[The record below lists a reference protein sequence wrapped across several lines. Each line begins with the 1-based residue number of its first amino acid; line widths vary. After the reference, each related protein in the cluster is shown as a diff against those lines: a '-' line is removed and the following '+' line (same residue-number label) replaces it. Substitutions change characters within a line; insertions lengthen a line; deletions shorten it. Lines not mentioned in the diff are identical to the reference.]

1 LSKRGK
7 SRRLQ
12 GGEIMT
18 APIGRSSRAAPP
30 ALQGLILVSVAWL
43 AVMATSLIAP
53 VLPLMARHFAD
64 TPNAKELVQLTVA
77 LPALMV
83 ALFAVPIGLLIDR
96 LDRIRVLIGGLL
108 LYAAAGLAPTLLD
121 TLPAILASRC
131 VVGLAE
137 AVVMTAGTALLAD
150 LFDGP
155 SRERWF
161 ALQTGSATL
170 VSVVVLALGGAL
182 GEVNWRTPF
191 FVYAL
196 PSILAVL
203 VWRLVSRPVHLAGA
217 SANRETAIAGGWGGL
232 AAPAL
237 TTLLASVA
245 FYVVVIQLPFLL
257 TTRGYAAPSQIGVG
271 AALAAA
277 AVPLGSVLFRI
288 LAKRGVAARMAV
300 SFALSAVGFLL
311 MAHQTDYA
319 GTLAGAF
326 INGVG
331 SGLALPTLLTWA
343 TGGGD
348 AHRRGRSTGAW
359 NTAFFL
365 GQFLSPIVFAMLS
378 LAHGADSALRLLAG
392 ACALAFVA
400 SLAAH
405 SRRARSI
412 ARHALA
418 VEGVSR

>member
-1 LSKRGK
+1 
-7 SRRLQ
+7 
-12 GGEIMT
+12 MT
-18 APIGRSSRAAPP
+18 GPTGRSSRAAPL

-64 TPNAKELVQLTVA
+64 APNARELVQLTVA

-83 ALFAVPIGLLIDR
+83 ALFAVPVGLLIDR
-96 LDRIRVLIGGLL
+96 LDRTPVLIGGLV
-108 LYAAAGLAPTLLD
+108 LYAAAGLAPTFLD
-121 TLPAILASRC
+121 ALPAILASRC

-137 AVVMTAGTALLAD
+137 AVVMTTGTALLTD

-155 SRERWF
+155 TRERWF

-182 GEVNWRTPF
+182 GEVSWRTPF
-191 FVYAL
+191 FAYAL

-203 VWRLVSRPVHLAGA
+203 VWRLVDRPVRRAGA
-217 SANRETAIAGGWGGL
+217 SPNQESVVAGEGGWGAL

-257 TTRGYAAPSQIGVG
+257 AARGYAAPGQIGLG

-277 AVPLGSVLFRI
+277 AVPLGSVLFRV
-288 LAKRGVAARMAV
+288 LARREVAARMAL
-300 SFALSAVGFLL
+300 SFALSAAGFLL
-311 MAHQTDYA
+311 MARQTDYA

-348 AHRRGRSTGAW
+348 AHHRGRSTGAW

-378 LAHGADSALRLLAG
+378 LAPGADVALQLLAG
-392 ACALAFVA
+392 ASALAFLA
-400 SLAAH
+400 SLATHYRQGRVAA
-405 SRRARSI
+405 RRA
-412 ARHALA
+412 LA
-418 VEGVSR
+418 AEGVSS

>member
-1 LSKRGK
+1 V
-7 SRRLQ
+7 
-12 GGEIMT
+12 T
-18 APIGRSSRAAPP
+18 VPIGRSSRAAPL

-64 TPNAKELVQLTVA
+64 APNAKELVQLTIA

-96 LDRIRVLIGGLL
+96 VDRIRVLIGGLL

-131 VVGLAE
+131 VVGVAE

-182 GEVNWRTPF
+182 GEVSWRTPF

-203 VWRLVSRPVHLAGA
+203 VWRLVSRPVDVAGVPA
-217 SANRETAIAGGWGGL
+217 SQEPVVDGGWSAL
-232 AAPAL
+232 TAPAL

-257 TTRGYAAPSQIGVG
+257 TTRGYAAPSQIGLG

-288 LAKRGVAARMAV
+288 LARRSVAARLAI
-300 SFALSAVGFLL
+300 SFAPSAAGFLL
-311 MAHQTDYA
+311 MAHQTGYA

-343 TGGGD
+343 TGGD
-348 AHRRGRSTGAW
+348 NAHHRGRSTGAW

-365 GQFLSPIVFAMLS
+365 GQFLSPIVFGMLS
-378 LAHGADSALRLLAG
+378 LAQGAETALRLLAG
-392 ACALAFVA
+392 VCAVAFVA
-400 SLAAH
+400 SLAALYRQGRFMA
-405 SRRARSI
+405 RRV
-412 ARHALA
+412 LA
-418 VEGVSR
+418 AKGVSRCT

>member
-1 LSKRGK
+1 
-7 SRRLQ
+7 
-12 GGEIMT
+12 MT
-18 APIGRSSRAAPP
+18 ATIGRSSRAASL

-53 VLPLMARHFAD
+53 VLPLMARHFAGA
-64 TPNAKELVQLTVA
+64 PNAKELVQLTVA

-121 TLPAILASRC
+121 TLPAILVSRC
-131 VVGLAE
+131 IVGLAE

-150 LFDGP
+150 LFDGAN
-155 SRERWF
+155 RERWF

-182 GEVNWRTPF
+182 GEVSWRTPF

-203 VWRLVSRPVHLAGA
+203 VWRLVSRPVHVA
-217 SANRETAIAGGWGGL
+217 SASASQHPAIDGGWGAL

-300 SFALSAVGFLL
+300 SFALSAAGFLL
-311 MAHQTDYA
+311 MARLTDYA

-343 TGGGD
+343 TGGGN
-348 AHRRGRSTGAW
+348 AHHRGRSTGVW

-378 LAHGADSALRLLAG
+378 LEHGADAALQLLAV
-392 ACALAFVA
+392 ACVLAFVA

-405 SRRARSI
+405 SRRGRSI
-412 ARHALA
+412 ARRLLA
-418 VEGVSR
+418 AEGVSSST